1 MVQTTLTQ
9 PILANLK
16 NLPYG
21 GAEAVVNK
29 DMSEEVIRIIQ
40 ETSKQFYDK
49 DCQRIFI
56 DTYLNW
62 IKSTRNNT
70 IAGIE
75 EFSISAVSQGTTESF
90 DKFYLEHHNR
100 RFRCFR
106 GEYMYHAASWKNFFN
121 WAYLEDGPLE
131 SNDAVV
137 ISHPFANSGNTHPR
151 LYATLDLA
159 AELNV
164 PVLLDAAFFGIVGG
178 LHFEL
183 SHPAV
188 HTVTFSLSKTFP
200 VAHLRIGLRLTRLD
214 NDDSLLVSNK
224 TQYINRLS
232 CLVGTAL
239 MNKYGPDYQFNTYRD
254 TQIKLCKNLELIPS
268 STVIFGIDVEN
279 KYPEY
284 NRNTYENRLCIARY
298 LHSATLPND

>member
-29 DMSEEVIRIIQ
+29 DMSEEVIQIIR
-40 ETSKQFYDK
+40 ETSNEFYNK
-49 DCQRIFI
+49 DCQQNFI
-56 DTYLNW
+56 DTYINW
-62 IKSTRNNT
+62 IKSTKNNT
-70 IAGIE
+70 ISGLDK
-75 EFSISAVSQGTTESF
+75 FPVVAVSQGTTEAF
-90 DKFYLEHHNR
+90 DKFYLEHHTR

-121 WAYLEDGPLE
+121 WSYLEDEPLTA
-131 SNDAVV
+131 NDAIVV
-137 ISHPFANSGNTHPR
+137 SHPFSNSGNTHPE
-151 LYATLDLA
+151 LWKKLDLA
-159 AELNV
+159 EKLKV
-164 PVLLDAAFFGIVGG
+164 PVLIDAAFFGIVGG
-178 LHFEL
+178 MHFEL

-188 HTVTFSLSKTFP
+188 NTVTFSLSKTFP
-200 VAHLRIGLRLTRLD
+200 VAHLRIGLRLTRSD

-239 MNKYGPDYQFNTYRD
+239 MNNYSPDYQFNTYRD
-254 TQIKLCKNLELIPS
+254 TQIKLCKKLSLIPS
-268 STVIFGIDVEN
+268 STIIFGIDIEN